1 MKQNKN
7 QIKNTLNQY
16 RELFKKN
23 YNVEELG
30 VFGSFAR
37 GDNTQTSDVD
47 ILVRFSQPLGFFKFI
62 ELENY
67 LTGLLGRKV
76 DLVTEKALKPAIK
89 SDVLREVMYV

>member
-1 MKQNKN
+1 MKQNRD
-7 QIKNTLNQY
+7 QITNVLNQH
-16 RELFKKN
+16 RELLKKN
-23 YNVEELG
+23 YNVKDLG

-47 ILVRFSQPLGFFKFI
+47 ILVRFSQPPGFFKFI

-67 LTGLLGRKV
+67 LTKLLGRKV

-89 SDVLREVMYV
+89 NDVLKEILYV

>member
-1 MKQNKN
+1 MKQNRD
-7 QIKNTLNQY
+7 QITSILNQH

-23 YNVEELG
+23 YNVKDLG

-67 LTGLLGRKV
+67 LTKLLGRKV
-76 DLVTEKALKPAIK
+76 DLVTEKALKPTIK
-89 SDVLREVMYV
+89 NDVLREVMYV

>member
-1 MKQNKN
+1 MKQNKD

-16 RELFKKN
+16 RELFRKD
-23 YNVEELG
+23 YNVEGLG

-67 LTGLLGRKV
+67 LTKLLGRKV

-89 SDVLREVMYV
+89 NDVLREVMYV

>member
-89 SDVLREVMYV
+89 RDVLREVMYV

>member
-1 MKQNKN
+1 MKQNRN
-7 QIKNTLNQY
+7 QIANILNQHK
-16 RELFKKN
+16 ELFKKN
-23 YNVEELG
+23 YNVEDLG

-37 GDNTQTSDVD
+37 GDNAQTSDID

-67 LTGLLGRKV
+67 LKKLLGRKV

-89 SDVLREVMYV
+89 NDVLREVMYV

>member
-1 MKQNKN
+1 MKQNRN

-23 YNVEELG
+23 YSVEDLG

-67 LTGLLGRKV
+67 LTKLLGRRV

-89 SDVLREVMYV
+89 NDVLREVMYV

>member
-1 MKQNKN
+1 MKQNRD
-7 QIKNTLNQY
+7 QITNILNQH
-16 RELFKKN
+16 RELLKKN
-23 YNVEELG
+23 YDVEDLG

-67 LTGLLGRKV
+67 LTKLLGRKV
-76 DLVTEKALKPAIK
+76 DLVTEKALKPTIK
-89 SDVLREVMYV
+89 NDVLREIVYV

>member
-1 MKQNKN
+1 MKQNKD
-7 QIKNTLNQY
+7 QIKNTLNQHK
-16 RELFKKN
+16 ELFKKN
-23 YNVEELG
+23 YNVEDLG

-37 GDNTQTSDVD
+37 GDNTQASDVD

-67 LTGLLGRKV
+67 LTKLLGRKV